1 MTSVMGKFMIGGDS
15 VPIIETERMIIR
27 ILDPSQAELMVRYR
41 KENRRFLAEWEP
53 TRSEEFFTE
62 AFWQLQLRMALRY
75 FRDQSHLNFTLLNKL
90 QTEVLGVCNY
100 SNIIRG
106 TFQSCHLGYALGEKH
121 QSNGYM
127 GEAITHTLNFV
138 FDELGLHRV
147 MANYMPRNKRSGELL
162 ARMGFNIEGQAEQ
175 FLQINGVWEDH
186 VLTSKINPRTRV

>member
-1 MTSVMGKFMIGGDS
+1 MGKFMIGGDS

-106 TFQSCHLGYALGEKH
+106 TFQSCHLGYAIGEKH

-162 ARMGFNIEGQAEQ
+162 ARMGFNIEGQAKQ
-175 FLQINGVWEDH
+175 FLQINGVLEDH

>member
-1 MTSVMGKFMIGGDS
+1 MTNVMGRFMVGGDAI
-15 VPIIETERMIIR
+15 PIIETERLTIR

-41 KENRRFLAEWEP
+41 RENRRFLAEWEP
-53 TRSEEFFTE
+53 TRSNDFFTE
-62 AFWQLQLRMALRY
+62 AFWQLQLRMALRH
-75 FRDQSHLNFTLLNKL
+75 FRDQSHLSFTLLNKA

-106 TFQSCHLGYALGEKH
+106 TFQSCHLGYAIGEKH

-138 FDELGLHRV
+138 FDELRLHRV

-162 ARMGFNIEGQAEQ
+162 TRMGFNIEGQAEQ

-186 VLTSKINPRTRV
+186 VLTSKINPNTRT